1 MADAAPD
8 PEPPRGPSA
17 EPRPGMMERINRR
30 RDTHKDR
37 GRIYRAVWVVA
48 AFTVLLAGLAMT
60 VLPGPA
66 VLVIPLGLLML
77 SFEFAWAERLFDE
90 SVRRAEGARARARGI
105 DRRQKILAG
114 VAVLAAVAAFA
125 VALAAWLL

>member
-1 MADAAPD
+1 
-8 PEPPRGPSA
+8 
-17 EPRPGMMERINRR
+17 
-30 RDTHKDR
+30 
-37 GRIYRAVWVVA
+37 VVA